1 MLRCRVRNPH
11 DEDDEESAQE
21 DEEDEDRIEQSA
33 GDGWGGFGMVERLMV
48 GWVALIA
55 LFGAAAAFMDIFDL

>member
-1 MLRCRVRNPH
+1 MRTPH
-11 DEDDEESAQE
+11 DEDDEETAQ
-21 DEEDEDRIEQSA
+21 EDEDRIEQSA